1 MQVFKSVVFKIYK
14 VLQIFFCFCHMHWRW
29 KGLFYKNV
37 ALISIK
43 MAVNVIFT
51 SDFVS
56 LLVKGT
62 TLVL

>member
-1 MQVFKSVVFKIYK
+1 
-14 VLQIFFCFCHMHWRW
+14 MHWRW